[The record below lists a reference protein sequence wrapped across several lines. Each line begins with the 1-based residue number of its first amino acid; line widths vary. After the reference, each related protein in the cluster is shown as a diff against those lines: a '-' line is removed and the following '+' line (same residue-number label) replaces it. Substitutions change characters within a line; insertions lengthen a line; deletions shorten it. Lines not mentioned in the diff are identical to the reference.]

1 MIIKYFQ
8 LKKTDKK
15 KLKVLLFYGKNN
27 GLKED
32 TINQVFLENFDGSLN
47 RYDEQYF
54 IADYENIISELLNE
68 SLFENK
74 KIIIISRV
82 SEKIY
87 KFIDDISK
95 RNINDVVII
104 LKTGILEKKSKLRT
118 FFEKSKTL
126 IIVPFYDDNTQDL
139 TKIVVE
145 FLSNNKINMSREA
158 MNLLINRSNGD
169 RENIKVELEKIYNYS
184 ISNKKIDFEIVKKL
198 SNLAE
203 NFSVTE
209 LADSFLEKNSK
220 NVVKILNENN
230 FAQDDCILIIRSIL
244 NKSKRLLNIIER
256 YQEIKNIDE
265 VISTTR
271 PPIFWKDKEI
281 IKKQIL
287 RWPDKKIETLLEIIN
302 DNELLIKKNFENSI
316 KILTNF
322 IFYTVKV

>member
-54 IADYENIISELLNE
+54 INNYENIISELLNE

-184 ISNKKIDFEIVKKL
+184 ISNKKIDFEKL
-198 SNLAE
+198 R
-203 NFSVTE
+203 FV
-209 LADSFLEKNSK
+209 
-220 NVVKILNENN
+220 
-230 FAQDDCILIIRSIL
+230 
-244 NKSKRLLNIIER
+244 
-256 YQEIKNIDE
+256 
-265 VISTTR
+265 
-271 PPIFWKDKEI
+271 
-281 IKKQIL
+281 
-287 RWPDKKIETLLEIIN
+287 
-302 DNELLIKKNFENSI
+302 
-316 KILTNF
+316 
-322 IFYTVKV
+322 

>member
-15 KLKVLLFYGKNN
+15 KLKILLFYGKNN

-32 TINQVFLENFDGSLN
+32 TINDVFLENFDGSLN

-87 KFIDDISK
+87 KFIDDINK

-126 IIVPFYDDNTQDL
+126 IIVPFYDDNSQDL
-139 TKIVVE
+139 TQIVVK
-145 FLSNNKINMSREA
+145 FLSNNKIKMSRES
-158 MNLLINRSNGD
+158 MNLLINRANGD

-184 ISNKKIDFEIVKKL
+184 LSNKKIDFEIVKKL
-198 SNLAE
+198 SNLTE
-203 NFSVTE
+203 NFGVSE
-209 LADSFLEKNSK
+209 LADSFLERNSK

-230 FAQDDCILIIRSIL
+230 FAQDDCILIIRTLL

-256 YQEIKNIDE
+256 NQEIKNIDE

-281 IKKQIL
+281 IKNQVKNWKDIELKNKIYQINE
-287 RWPDKKIETLLEIIN
+287 IESLV
-302 DNELLIKKNFENSI
+302 KRNSQNSLNI
-316 KILTNF
+316 VSDFILN
-322 IFYTVKV
+322 Y

>member
-54 IADYENIISELLNE
+54 IANYENIISELLNE

-87 KFIDDISK
+87 RFIDDINK
-95 RNINDVVII
+95 RNINDVIII
-104 LKTGILEKKSKLRT
+104 LKTGVLEKKSKLRT

-126 IIVPFYDDNTQDL
+126 IIVPFYDDNSQDL
-139 TKIVVE
+139 TKIIVE
-145 FLSNNKINMSREA
+145 FLSKNKIKMSRESI
-158 MNLLINRSNGD
+158 NLLINRSSRD

-184 ISNKKIDFEIVKKL
+184 LSNKKIDFEIVKKL
-198 SNLAE
+198 SNLTE
-203 NFSVTE
+203 NFGVSE
-209 LADSFLEKNSK
+209 LADSFLERNSK
-220 NVVKILNENN
+220 NVI
-230 FAQDDCILIIRSIL
+230 
-244 NKSKRLLNIIER
+244 
-256 YQEIKNIDE
+256 
-265 VISTTR
+265 
-271 PPIFWKDKEI
+271 
-281 IKKQIL
+281 
-287 RWPDKKIETLLEIIN
+287 
-302 DNELLIKKNFENSI
+302 
-316 KILTNF
+316 
-322 IFYTVKV
+322 